1 MLHGRFVLIVRWWM
15 VMVHSTAQ
23 EPNYFRNRK
32 KYLEIRNF
40 VVLLAYIEHE

>member
-1 MLHGRFVLIVRWWM
+1 VVDGYGIEL
-15 VMVHSTAQ
+15 HSTAQ

-40 VVLLAYIEHE
+40 VILLTYIEHE